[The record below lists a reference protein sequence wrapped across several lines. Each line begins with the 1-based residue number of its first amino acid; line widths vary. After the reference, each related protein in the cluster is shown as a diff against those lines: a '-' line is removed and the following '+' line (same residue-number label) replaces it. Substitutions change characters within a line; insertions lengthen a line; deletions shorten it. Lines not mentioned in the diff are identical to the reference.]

1 MKKYGLWILVIIT
14 SVFAGF
20 LAGLL
25 VGRSISSEAV
35 QIQLLQPTT
44 VVTTAPPQETTLP
57 VETTESTEI
66 STTTPVETTIET
78 TPISTTAAQS
88 AKVNINTASLEEL
101 DTLPGIGP
109 AIAQRIIDYRTE
121 HGGFK
126 SIYDIA
132 NVSGIGA
139 KKLSA
144 ILDLIT
150 VGDGK

>member
-1 MKKYGLWILVIIT
+1 MKKCGTWILVIVT
-14 SVFAGF
+14 AVFAGF

-25 VGRSISSEAV
+25 VGRSINADAV
-35 QIQLLQPTT
+35 QIQYMSSTASTEQVQEYTAENTDAAVET
-44 VVTTAPPQETTLP
+44 VPVTTTAPL
-57 VETTESTEI
+57 V
-66 STTTPVETTIET
+66 
-78 TPISTTAAQS
+78 
-88 AKVNINTASLEEL
+88 AKININTASLEEL

-121 HGGFK
+121 HGGYK

-144 ILDLIT
+144 ILDYIT
-150 VGDGK
+150 VGDGT

>member
-1 MKKYGLWILVIIT
+1 MKKCGTWILVIVT
-14 SVFAGF
+14 AVFAGF

-25 VGRSISSEAV
+25 VGRSINADAV
-35 QIQLLQPTT
+35 QIQYMSSTASTEQVQEYTAVNTDAAVETAPVT
-44 VVTTAPPQETTLP
+44 TTAPLVTK
-57 VETTESTEI
+57 I
-66 STTTPVETTIET
+66 
-78 TPISTTAAQS
+78 
-88 AKVNINTASLEEL
+88 NFNTASLEEL

-121 HGGFK
+121 HGGYK

-144 ILDLIT
+144 ILDYIT
-150 VGDGK
+150 VGDGT